1 MERFAKIINK
11 NLHKTFHL
19 RWDEVLKN
27 RPSKICGRQH
37 LKSYLVHSWIL
48 GLRCLIEFWICFCTI
63 LHERLSNISK
73 DYLVWKTS
81 VIRQKG
87 KRANLKT
94 EVTRK
99 ESTPNFPKNTHFYP
113 VTRTRMCAYQE
124 VWNVCFSENLTCF
137 GKLIRKILR
146 PVTPALRFALLPYY
160 RRTENLIQQ
169 RNSKYS
175 IPEFVIADIK
185 NKWHDIK
192 INFHVHSNTLISNA
206 TYHWM
211 NIGPIP

>member
-73 DYLVWKTS
+73 YYLVWKTS

-99 ESTPNFPKNTHFYP
+99 ESTPNFPKNTFLPRNTHTY
-113 VTRTRMCAYQE
+113 
-124 VWNVCFSENLTCF
+124 VCVSGGMKCLFFRKFDVLWKTYSEN
-137 GKLIRKILR
+137 
-146 PVTPALRFALLPYY
+146 FASCNTRSEICPFTLLP
-160 RRTENLIQQ
+160 TNWKF
-169 RNSKYS
+169 NSTK
-175 IPEFVIADIK
+175 K
-185 NKWHDIK
+185 
-192 INFHVHSNTLISNA
+192 
-206 TYHWM
+206 
-211 NIGPIP
+211 